1 MKKRKLIAVV
11 LFILLTTITSQQKFF
26 FSKFN
31 LKEINIENNLLLSDK
46 DIKNLLVIFY
56 NKNLIFLDNKEI
68 EKALMQNSF
77 IDSFNI
83 KKIYPDT
90 LKIKVFEK
98 KPVAILFIKKKK
110 FYLSEKID
118 LIEFKSLKGYADLP
132 HVFGN
137 LDQFKIFYNNINKI
151 NFPYTQIKKYVQ
163 YEVDRWDLETK
174 NNILIKLPSK
184 NYTKSLENYLSL
196 SVKNDFKKY
205 KVFDYRINNQLI
217 LK

>member
-132 HVFGN
+132 NVFGN

>member
-163 YEVDRWDLETK
+163 YEVDRWDLEIK